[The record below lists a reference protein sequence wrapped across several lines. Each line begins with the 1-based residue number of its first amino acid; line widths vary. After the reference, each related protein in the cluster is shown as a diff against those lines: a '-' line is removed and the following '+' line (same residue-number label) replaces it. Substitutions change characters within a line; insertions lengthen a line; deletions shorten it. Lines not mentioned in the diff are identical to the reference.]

1 MDIVYSD
8 QVHLIKIF
16 EVPKSPEL
24 ILSDPSQEIIEYKD
38 ETIGVFKNF
47 ELAKKTLLEY
57 RETHPHVFAY
67 EIIGPQWRYRE
78 SEIRALDENIEA
90 ENEISDDSPEY
101 QLLYDSNKKLISS
114 YFFDE
119 KKQGGERLSGEKIFS
134 KGEKAF
140 VRISIYVGEN
150 HHDLLIPVIIEGKP
164 TIGYLYNKW
173 KKILWEID
181 KRVKG
186 DKAEEPSDVRILHEI
201 EGLNNI
207 EKDSLVFKPLVSVKC
222 NWGEEPT
229 TPFDDAPRIDF
240 LTFQSVLSHETK
252 FS

>member
-8 QVHLIKIF
+8 KVSLIKLF
-16 EVPKSPEL
+16 VVPKSQEL
-24 ILSDPSQEIIEYKD
+24 IFSELRPDIYEYKD
-38 ETIGVFKNF
+38 KTIGVFDNL
-47 ELAKKTLLEY
+47 EEAKKTLIDY
-57 RETHPHVFAY
+57 REPNPHAFAY
-67 EIIGPQWRYRE
+67 EIIGPQWRYRK
-78 SEIRALDENIEA
+78 SGNLVVNDDEEYDNL
-90 ENEISDDSPEY
+90 NSDDSPEY
-101 QLLYDSNKKLISS
+101 MLLFDLNKDLISS

-119 KKQGGERLSGEKIFS
+119 KKPGGERLFGEKIFS

-140 VRISIYVGEN
+140 VRISIYISEN
-150 HHDLLIPVIIEGKP
+150 HHDLLIPVIIEGEP
-164 TIGYLYNKW
+164 TIEYLYNKW
-173 KKILWEID
+173 KKVLWEID

-186 DKAEEPSDVRILHEI
+186 DKAVEPSDVRILQEI
-201 EGLNNI
+201 EGLMNI
-207 EKDSLVFKPLVSVKC
+207 KKDSLFFKPLVTVKC